1 MKDLVRA
8 PALLSLLLSFPLWIV
23 FGNYIVALIVALLAA
38 FLIAMCHS
46 LLVLKRQPPKQQDN
60 TLPHN
65 DANTQNKHD

>member
-23 FGNYIVALIVALLAA
+23 FSNYLVALIVALLIS

-46 LLVLKRQPPKQQDN
+46 LLVLKRKAPE
-60 TLPHN
+60 
-65 DANTQNKHD
+65 AQNKPTSQDTESSNKP